1 MHLKKYALHHLQAA
15 NQLDALEV
23 QVSSASGLQAIS
35 DLHTYAVYNSDWFVT
50 FSLGTGFET
59 HALTTQLM
67 FCCQTLKVNTNTQLP
82 F

>member
-35 DLHTYAVYNSDWFVT
+35 DLHTYAVYNSD
-50 FSLGTGFET
+50 
-59 HALTTQLM
+59 
-67 FCCQTLKVNTNTQLP
+67 
-82 F
+82 